1 MRRFKIAV
9 GKATELFMQMTF
21 RWFGNQLDTVSLEQI
36 KQIPNVAGIVPAL
49 HDLPAGEAWS
59 KERVQAMY
67 DEITAAGFSMECI
80 ESVNV
85 HEDIKLGLPSRDAL
99 IENYKISIRNLAEV
113 GVKCICYNFMPVFD
127 WTRTD
132 LYMPLPDGS
141 TCLSYDGK
149 QVEGKSPED
158 MFKEID
164 DNSNGYAMPG
174 WETERMGEI
183 KELFEKYKGVTA
195 DDLWSNLE
203 YFLNAIM
210 PVCEECDVKMA
221 IHPDDPPWG
230 IFGLPRIITGKAA
243 LKKLLTAVPSK
254 YNGITLCTGSL
265 GASPD
270 NDLVDIINDPL
281 IGSRIYFA
289 HLRNVCINDRW
300 FNETAHESNTGS
312 LDMYEIVKALQN
324 AGFNGYIRPDHGR
337 MIWGEVARP
346 GYGLYDR
353 ALGVSYLN
361 GLWEAVEKAGGKNN
375 ASRKFKGQNC
385 CCNGRRR
392 SSLRLVCQ
400 NACKTGL
407 QGGSA

>member
-1 MRRFKIAV
+1 
-9 GKATELFMQMTF
+9 MQMTF
-21 RWFGNQLDTVSLEQI
+21 RWFGDKLDTVSLAQI
-36 KQIPNVAGIVPAL
+36 KQIPNVTGIVPAL

-59 KERVQAMY
+59 KERVLAMH
-67 DEITAAGFSMECI
+67 DEITAAGFTMECI

-99 IENYKISIRNLAEV
+99 IENYKTSIRNLAEV

-158 MFKEID
+158 MFREID

-195 DDLWSNLE
+195 DDLWENLE

-230 IFGLPRIITGKAA
+230 IFGLPRIITGKEA
-243 LKKLLTAVPSK
+243 LKKLLTVVPSK

-270 NDLVDIINDPL
+270 NDIVDIINDPL

-289 HLRNVCINDRW
+289 HLRNVSVNDRW
-300 FNETAHESNTGS
+300 FNETAHESNKGS
-312 LDMYEIVKALQN
+312 LDMYEIVNALQN
-324 AGFNGYIRPDHGR
+324 AGFDGYIRPDHGR

-353 ALGVSYLN
+353 ALGATYLN
-361 GLWEAVEKAGGKNN
+361 GLWEAVEK
-375 ASRKFKGQNC
+375 SRRKK
-385 CCNGRRR
+385 
-392 SSLRLVCQ
+392 
-400 NACKTGL
+400 
-407 QGGSA
+407 